1 MSSYL
6 DNHQNFNFRNALAPF
21 AQDQDL
27 PLAEVLSE
35 GDVTRI
41 FAEEKVSF
49 GKLAHSFW
57 TPAMTLWAF
66 LWQVLSPDK
75 SCRQVV
81 ANVLLSFALSNEP
94 EDIDTGL
101 YCRARA
107 KLPAAV
113 LRRLAL
119 HVGHGLERV
128 APKDWLW
135 KGKHVQ
141 LVDGSTSRLPDTEEN
156 QKAFPQPKTQKK
168 GLGTPLIR
176 WVILIGLATA
186 AVQGFAYGPYAGKET
201 GETALFREL
210 LENLQSGDIVLA
222 DRFYCSYFV
231 AAMLGIGHID
241 VVARLHQGRKYDFRR
256 GERLGEGDH
265 IVMWYRPKRPEW
277 MSEEL
282 YALMPETIRMREIIR
297 RINKPGYRVKELVIA
312 TTLLDAQE
320 YKADEIVE
328 LYSKRWQVE
337 LDIRSLK
344 VTLGMSDLRCK
355 TPSMVE
361 REIWAHLLAYNLIRK
376 VGAQVAQQMK
386 VTPRSVSFK
395 AVKQA
400 ILGGWQHATKLEGA
414 DYVRV
419 AKVML
424 KMLRKQKVGHRPG
437 RCEPRAVKVRPK
449 AQKLLTEP
457 REEARA
463 KLLQGKSPGESPK
476 QA

>member
-6 DNHQNFNFRNALAPF
+6 ENHQDFNFRNALAPF
-21 AQDQDL
+21 AQDEDL

-35 GDVTRI
+35 ADVARI
-41 FAEEKVSF
+41 FAEENVSF

-57 TPAMTLWAF
+57 TPALTLWAF
-66 LWQVLSPDK
+66 LWQVISPDQ

-81 ANVLLSFALSNEP
+81 ANVLLSLALSHEVENM
-94 EDIDTGL
+94 DTGL

-107 KLPAAV
+107 KLPATV

-119 HVGHGLERV
+119 HVGQGLKRV

-135 KGKHVQ
+135 KGRSVT

-156 QKAFPQPKTQKK
+156 QKAFPQPKTQKP
-168 GLGTPLIR
+168 GLGTPMIR
-176 WVILIGLATA
+176 WVVLIALATA
-186 AVQGFAYGPYAGKET
+186 AVEGFAYGPYAGKET
-201 GETALFREL
+201 GEMALFREL
-210 LENLQSGDIVLA
+210 LENLQPNDVVLA
-222 DRFYCSYFV
+222 DRYYCSYFLV
-231 AAMLGIGHID
+231 ALLQSHGID
-241 VVARLHQGRKYDFRR
+241 LVTRLHHQRKYDFRR
-256 GERLGEGDH
+256 GQHLGEGDH
-265 IVMWYRPKRPEW
+265 IVVWYKPQRPDW
-277 MSEEL
+277 MCEEL

-297 RINKPGYRVKELVIA
+297 RIDQPGYRVKELIVA

-320 YKADEIVE
+320 YTADEIVE

-337 LDIRSLK
+337 VDIRSLK

-355 TPSMVE
+355 TPFMVE

-386 VTPRSVSFK
+386 VSPRAVSFK

-400 ILGGWQHATKLEGA
+400 ILGGWQPATMLQKA
-414 DYVRV
+414 AYVRV
-419 AKVML
+419 QKVML
-424 KMLRKQKVGHRPG
+424 KLLRKQKVGHRPG

-449 AQKLLTEP
+449 PQKLLTEP
-457 REEARA
+457 RQEARA
-463 KLLQGKSPGESPK
+463 KLQQGKATPK
-476 QA
+476 AA

>member
-6 DNHQNFNFRNALAPF
+6 ENHQNFNFRNALAPF

-35 GDVTRI
+35 ADVVRI

-57 TPAMTLWAF
+57 TPAITLWAF
-66 LWQVLSPDK
+66 LWQVISPDK

-81 ANVLLSFALSNEP
+81 ANVLMSFALSQEA

-113 LRRLAL
+113 FRRLTL

-128 APKDWLW
+128 ASEDWLW

-156 QKAFPQPKTQKK
+156 QKAFPQPKTQKP

-176 WVILIGLATA
+176 WVVLIGLATA

-210 LENLQSGDIVLA
+210 LEHLQRGDLVLA

-231 AAMLGIGHID
+231 VALLRTNDID
-241 VVARLHQGRKYDFRR
+241 VVARLHQKRKYDFRR
-256 GERLGEGDH
+256 GQPLGEGDH
-265 IVMWYRPKRPEW
+265 IVEWYRPKRPDW

-282 YALMPETIRMREIIR
+282 YALMPETIRMREMIR
-297 RINKPGYRVKELVIA
+297 RIDQPGYRVKELVIA

-355 TPSMVE
+355 TPFMVE

-386 VTPRSVSFK
+386 VAPRSVSFK
-395 AVKQA
+395 ATKQA
-400 ILGGWQHATKLEGA
+400 ILGGWQPATKLQGA

-424 KMLRKQKVGHRPG
+424 KMLQKQKVGNRPG

-449 AQKLLTEP
+449 PQKLLTEP
-457 REEARA
+457 RKAARA
-463 KLLQGKSPGESPK
+463 KLLQGKSPQEK
-476 QA
+476 

>member
-6 DNHQNFNFRNALAPF
+6 ENHQNFTFRNALAPF

-35 GDVTRI
+35 ADVVRI

-57 TPAMTLWAF
+57 TPAITLWAF
-66 LWQVLSPDK
+66 LWQVISPDK

-81 ANVLLSFALSNEP
+81 ANVLMSFALSYES

-113 LRRLAL
+113 LRRLTL
-119 HVGHGLERV
+119 HVGHGLERL
-128 APKDWLW
+128 ASEDWLW
-135 KGKHVQ
+135 NGRHVH

-156 QKAFPQPKTQKK
+156 QKAFPQPKTQKP

-176 WVILIGLATA
+176 WVVLIGLATA

-210 LENLQSGDIVLA
+210 LEHLQRGDLVLA

-231 AAMLGIGHID
+231 VALLLSNGID
-241 VVARLHQGRKYDFRR
+241 VVARLHQKRKYDFRR
-256 GERLGEGDH
+256 GQPLGEGDH
-265 IVMWYRPKRPEW
+265 LVEWHRPKRPEW

-282 YALMPETIRMREIIR
+282 YALMPETIRMREMIR
-297 RINKPGYRVKELVIA
+297 RIDQPGYRVKELVIA
-312 TTLLDAQE
+312 TTLLDAQK

-355 TPSMVE
+355 TPFMVE

-386 VTPRSVSFK
+386 VVPRSVSFK
-395 AVKQA
+395 ATKQA
-400 ILGGWQHATKLEGA
+400 ILGGWQPATKLQGA

-424 KMLRKQKVGHRPG
+424 KMLQKQKVGNRPG

-457 REEARA
+457 RKAARA
-463 KLLQGKSPGESPK
+463 KLLQGKSPQEK
-476 QA
+476 

>member
-6 DNHQNFNFRNALAPF
+6 DNHQNFSFRKALAPF

-35 GDVTRI
+35 ADVVRI
-41 FAEEKVSF
+41 FAEEEVSF
-49 GKLAHSFW
+49 GKAAHAFW
-57 TPAMTLWAF
+57 TPAITLWAF
-66 LWQVLSPDK
+66 LWQVISPDK

-81 ANVLLSFALSNEP
+81 ANVLLSFALSYEP
-94 EDIDTGL
+94 EDNDTGL

-168 GLGTPLIR
+168 GLGTPLLR
-176 WVILIGLATA
+176 WVVLIGLATA

-210 LENLQSGDIVLA
+210 LENLQRGDIVLA

-231 AAMLGIGHID
+231 AALLQTDHID
-241 VVARLHQGRKYDFRR
+241 VVARLHQQRKYDFRR
-256 GERLGEGDH
+256 GERLGKGDH
-265 IVMWYRPKRPEW
+265 IVVWYRPKRPEW

-297 RINKPGYRVKELVIA
+297 RIDQPGYRVNELVIA

-355 TPSMVE
+355 TPFMVE
-361 REIWAHLLAYNLIRK
+361 GEIWAHLLAYNFIRK

-386 VTPRSVSFK
+386 VAPRSVSFK
-395 AVKQA
+395 ATKQA
-400 ILGGWQHATKLEGA
+400 ILGGWQSATLLQGA

-424 KMLRKQKVGHRPG
+424 KMLRKQKVGNRPG

-449 AQKLLTEP
+449 PQKLLTEP
-457 REEARA
+457 RQEARA
-463 KLLQGKSPGESPK
+463 KLLQGKSPQEK
-476 QA
+476 

>member
-6 DNHQNFNFRNALAPF
+6 ENHQNFTFRNALAPF

-35 GDVTRI
+35 ADVVRI

-57 TPAMTLWAF
+57 TPTLTLWAF

-81 ANVLLSFALSNEP
+81 ANVLMSCALSYEP
-94 EDIDTGL
+94 EDLDTGL

-107 KLPAAV
+107 KLPPAV

-119 HVGHGLERV
+119 HVGQGLERV
-128 APKDWLW
+128 APEDWLW

-156 QKAFPQPKTQKK
+156 QKDFPQPKTQKK

-176 WVILIGLATA
+176 WVVLVGLATA

-201 GETALFREL
+201 GETALFRQL
-210 LENLQSGDIVLA
+210 LDQLQRGDIVLA
-222 DRFYCSYFV
+222 DRYYCSYFL
-231 AAMLGIGHID
+231 AALLLSHGID
-241 VVARLHQGRKYDFRR
+241 VVTRLHSRRQYDFQQ

-265 IVMWYRPKRPEW
+265 IVVWYRPARPDW
-277 MSEEL
+277 MSEEM
-282 YALMPETIRMREIIR
+282 YALLPETIRMREIIR
-297 RINKPGYRVKELVIA
+297 RLDQPGYRVKELVIA
-312 TTLLDAQE
+312 TSLLDAQE
-320 YKADEIVE
+320 YEADEIVE
-328 LYSKRWQVE
+328 LYSKRWHVE

-355 TPSMVE
+355 TPFMVE
-361 REIWAHLLAYNLIRK
+361 REIWAHIMGYNLIRK

-386 VTPRSVSFK
+386 VSPRSVSFK

-400 ILGGWQHATKLEGA
+400 ILGGWEPATRLQGA

-419 AKVML
+419 QKVML

-437 RCEPRAVKVRPK
+437 RCEPRAVKARPK
-449 AQKLLTEP
+449 PHKLLTEP
-457 REEARA
+457 RQEARA
-463 KLLQGKSPGESPK
+463 KLLQGKPASEE
-476 QA
+476 